1 MCPTV
6 SLICTYLLTYISDN
20 LKSLEQDLEGTKNLI
35 LEMNQIRNVLEN
47 MTTEDQENN
56 PNSGNKSESVASIDN
71 KIRSTRKV
79 YKELKNFLGEFL
91 DRMDSDQNLGP
102 ILQTLWNK
110 FQDRRENRY
119 VQISHLVNT

>member
-1 MCPTV
+1 
-6 SLICTYLLTYISDN
+6 
-20 LKSLEQDLEGTKNLI
+20 
-35 LEMNQIRNVLEN
+35 MNQIRNVLEN